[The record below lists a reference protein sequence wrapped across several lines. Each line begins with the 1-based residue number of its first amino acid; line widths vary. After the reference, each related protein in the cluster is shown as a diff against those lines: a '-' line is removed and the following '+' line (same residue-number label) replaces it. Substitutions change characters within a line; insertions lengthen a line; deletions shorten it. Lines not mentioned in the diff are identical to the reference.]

1 VVAFLRAYPSHTIA
15 DVYAMPWY
23 RFQLFLRR
31 AFSQAPVEYA
41 PPRNEADEATERV
54 VAMAAWQTRRDARR
68 QRQ

>member
-1 VVAFLRAYPSHTIA
+1 MYQAHTIE

-41 PPRNEADEATERV
+41 PPRNEADEATETVIR
-54 VAMAAWQTRRDARR
+54 MEAWQARR
-68 QRQ
+68 EARRRQAQR